1 MDKTK
6 YVWQEFSIEIHYL
19 WKEGL
24 HKEKYDF
31 IMFGVSVC
39 K

>member
-24 HKEKYDF
+24 HKEKYDCYYVWS
-31 IMFGVSVC
+31 IC
-39 K
+39 L